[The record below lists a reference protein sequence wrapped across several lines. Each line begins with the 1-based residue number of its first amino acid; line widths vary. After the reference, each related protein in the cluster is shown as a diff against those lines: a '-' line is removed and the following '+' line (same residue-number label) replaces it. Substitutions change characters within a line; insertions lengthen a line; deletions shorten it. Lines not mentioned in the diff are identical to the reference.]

1 MKHLII
7 GCGISGIHIAIQL
20 IDKGENPEDILI
32 LEKEDYNCSKFFTIT
47 EYNKNH
53 EKIILEM
60 GPSVMH
66 SNQKELMTLINR
78 LDLLGDLE
86 KVNPKAKAFFVYP
99 GLTSDQTKTI
109 WKELKKKVFEI
120 EDYNITLKEASKLI
134 LTKKEYDILKT
145 CWGEWY
151 EMCDCNLQILK
162 KSLNEQGEYLIMKNG
177 FDRIIEKGV
186 EFILKKGVNIQFENG
201 IIKINEDL
209 SVVDSKGYIH
219 YPKKLYICANYKGV
233 KNIKIGI
240 PLVKEYLNMGK
251 SKHCMRFYVNFKKDI
266 DIPYK
271 FLFGNFLGKFSIKSS
286 NRLWLIAYP
295 DGELAARLNKL
306 SKRSIIKDWLRMV
319 NSNFNLSLKIKDI
332 DFIKCVY
339 WDDAYTILT
348 KEGVDKADK
357 LQEELRKENIII
369 TCLPKFKGDNTAWI
383 EGHLYKV

>member
-66 SNQKELMTLINR
+66 SNQKELMSLINR

-145 CWGEWY
+145 CWGEW
-151 EMCDCNLQILK
+151 
-162 KSLNEQGEYLIMKNG
+162 
-177 FDRIIEKGV
+177 
-186 EFILKKGVNIQFENG
+186 
-201 IIKINEDL
+201 
-209 SVVDSKGYIH
+209 
-219 YPKKLYICANYKGV
+219 
-233 KNIKIGI
+233 
-240 PLVKEYLNMGK
+240 
-251 SKHCMRFYVNFKKDI
+251 
-266 DIPYK
+266 
-271 FLFGNFLGKFSIKSS
+271 
-286 NRLWLIAYP
+286 
-295 DGELAARLNKL
+295 
-306 SKRSIIKDWLRMV
+306 
-319 NSNFNLSLKIKDI
+319 
-332 DFIKCVY
+332 
-339 WDDAYTILT
+339 
-348 KEGVDKADK
+348 
-357 LQEELRKENIII
+357 
-369 TCLPKFKGDNTAWI
+369 
-383 EGHLYKV
+383 